1 MLVLGILAD
10 KASEEMIDVLAP
22 GAQAVV
28 VTRPP
33 VIGSKQP
40 ETLERLAD
48 LARQFTS
55 RVLAEPDPLRA
66 VELALSETPADGV
79 LCVTGSLY
87 LIGAVRGRWFP
98 DDTLLAQ
105 AAEE

>member
-1 MLVLGILAD
+1 VLVLGILAD
-10 KASEEMIDVLAP
+10 KASEEMIDVLVP

-28 VTRPP
+28 VTQPQ
-33 VIGSKQP
+33 VIGSKHP
-40 ETLERLAD
+40 ETLERLAE

-66 VELALSETPADGV
+66 VELALTETPANGV

-87 LIGAVRGRWFP
+87 LIGSVRGRWFP
-98 DDTLLAQ
+98 EEKLLAQ
-105 AAEE
+105 AADE